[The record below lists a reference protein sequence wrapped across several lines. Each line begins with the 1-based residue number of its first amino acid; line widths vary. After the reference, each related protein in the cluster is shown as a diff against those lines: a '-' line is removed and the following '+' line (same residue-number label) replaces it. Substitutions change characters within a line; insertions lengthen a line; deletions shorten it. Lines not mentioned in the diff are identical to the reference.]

1 MTRRQALAAYR
12 PIRAGIQDV
21 LRLAVKAC
29 TKADLTRALRQ
40 LLPGADAFPDDD
52 QALEMLMDV
61 ALFEPNQRGRRAYDG
76 FLAKGAAAL
85 DAPDRA
91 LAEAMA
97 GARFS
102 LFRVAGRHPAAGIWA
117 EDLLAGDARLWL
129 MDKGLEASAPED
141 AVFGM
146 RLFDAGPFH
155 AGFGIIVPVDEFTL
169 STARAAA
176 ERGNPLP
183 FRQSLAATLYG
194 DVLRETL
201 PPDEELLDMLE
212 DLLSRAEAAGARPST
227 PPAPPRSAP
236 PGPAARRSPRPPAL
250 PRRRG

>member
-176 ERGNPLP
+176 ERGTP
-183 FRQSLAATLYG
+183 
-194 DVLRETL
+194 TL
-201 PPDEELLDMLE
+201 PPVARGDAL
-212 DLLSRAEAAGARPST
+212 RGCAARDAAARRGVARHAGGPAQPRRGGRGAAFYA
-227 PPAPPRSAP
+227 PAPPRSAP